1 MKQYIDISVPVSNDI
16 PVWEGDP
23 TVEIRPAASIAAGDI
38 ANVSFLNMG
47 AHTGTH
53 VDAPVHFVQGRKG
66 VDSISLERLIGD
78 AVVVD
83 FGNLQSEIH
92 YDDFEK
98 MNIPAGT
105 KRLLCKTHNSQLWTL
120 HPNSF
125 YKDFIGIS
133 DSGARWIVEHGID
146 LIGVDYL
153 GVERFDSVALGAPTH
168 HRLLEAEVIII
179 EGLNLATV
187 EPGNYELICLPVRMK
202 GLDGSPC
209 RAILVK
215 ED

>member
-1 MKQYIDISVPVSNDI
+1 VKQYIDISVPVSNDI

-23 TVEIRPAASIAAGDI
+23 KVEIRSAASIAAGDI

-53 VDAPVHFVQGRKG
+53 IDAPVHFVQGQKG
-66 VDSISLERLIGD
+66 VDSIAVDRLIGE

-83 FGNLQSEIH
+83 FGDLEGEIH
-92 YDDFEK
+92 YEDFER

-105 KRLLCKTHNSQLWTL
+105 KRLLCKTSNSRLWTL
-120 HPNSF
+120 YPNRF
-125 YKDFIGIS
+125 YKDFIGVS
-133 DSGARWIVEHGID
+133 DSGARWVVEHGID
-146 LIGVDYL
+146 VLGVDYL
-153 GVERFDSVALGAPTH
+153 GVERFDSVACGAPTH

-179 EGLNLATV
+179 EGLNLSAV
-187 EPGNYELICLPVRMK
+187 EPGPYELICLPVRMK
-202 GLDGSPC
+202 NLDGAPC

-215 ED
+215 EE